1 MKATK
6 CFSILQDVAVKKILI
21 FGAATILLTA
31 CSGTGSETRSTKTEK
46 TTASTIDPNN
56 PYGCPP
62 EDGINYGCPT
72 GPIDSVP
79 EPDYDLLNK
88 KCQRVRWK
96 KPIPAE
102 LDDFDS
108 PGVLTTSMDYDSQG
122 NTIITGLIS
131 NENDFDITSERRT
144 VGVDGWNF
152 TFIAKFNK
160 KSEFVWMKCLGDDS
174 LFHWYIGPTVN
185 TDAAGNIY
193 HCDGG
198 LTKFSPTGKELWFTS
213 ASEPSFSC
221 ATDNS
226 GNTFI
231 AGPEGAYVNS
241 RGDNVWSLENCQC
254 SAATFDRD
262 GNVFVG
268 SRYGFEK
275 FNTQGK
281 SQWSISFR
289 ARHHEY
295 FGPDGLSEYGS
306 GSYVTDQVG
315 LRTDKDNNIVFIVS
329 LNLKNDFDPSPK
341 SFVLKPGWLQDVALA
356 KYSTSGKL
364 LWAKK
369 VKLPKETPT
378 TRRYAEG
385 YDISFMPNGDIIALG
400 GGNIDG
406 GPSAWS
412 HLFLAKFT
420 SQGEQTRFLWLDRYD
435 SWIHNM
441 GHHVITNKNGR
452 TYVTSSGEPLPPFL
466 VSRDL

>member
-1 MKATK
+1 MRRLVIGLM
-6 CFSILQDVAVKKILI
+6 SAV
-21 FGAATILLTA
+21 LLTA
-31 CSGTGSETRSTKTEK
+31 CSSTGSETRSTTTEK
-46 TTASTIDPNN
+46 STASTTDPNN

-79 EPDYDLLNK
+79 EPDYNLLNK
-88 KCQRVRWK
+88 KCERVRSK
-96 KPIPAE
+96 NPIPAK

-122 NTIITGLIS
+122 NTIITGLMS
-131 NENDFDITSERRT
+131 DENDFDITNGRRT
-144 VGVDGWNF
+144 VGVSGWNF

-160 KSEFVWMKCLGDDS
+160 KSEFVWIKCLGVSS

-185 TDAAGNIY
+185 TDSAGNIY

-198 LTKFSPTGKELWFTS
+198 LTKFSPEGNELWY
-213 ASEPSFSC
+213 ASTGEASISC
-221 ATDNS
+221 MTDTS

-231 AGPEGAYVNS
+231 AGPIGAYVNTE
-241 RGDNVWSLENCQC
+241 GKTIWSLKYCQC

-268 SRYGFEK
+268 SRYGLEK
-275 FNTQGK
+275 LSAQGK
-281 SQWSISFR
+281 SQWAIGFR
-289 ARHHEY
+289 ARHNES
-295 FGPDGLSEYGS
+295 FGPDGLSEFGS

-315 LRTDKDNNIVFIVS
+315 LRTDKNNNIVFILS
-329 LNLKNDFDPSPK
+329 LNLKNDFDPSPN
-341 SFVLKPGWLQDVALA
+341 SFVLKPGWLQDVAVA

-364 LWAKK
+364 IWAKK

-385 YDISFMPNGDIIALG
+385 YDVSFMPNGDIIALG
-400 GGNIDG
+400 GGNIDN

-420 SQGEQTRFLWLDRYD
+420 SKGQQTRFLWLDQYE
-435 SWIHNM
+435 SWIHNL

-452 TYVTSSGEPLPPFL
+452 TYVTAKGEILPPFL
-466 VSRDL
+466 ISRDM